1 MKKRITIVPKGNKKA
16 LCYAVLVILTKSQA
30 EKLSN
35 ESLLKQLDNMAIDM
49 AIEWA
54 IEMSGDYEI
63 LVISRTTFSNVEE
76 EMLKD
81 IEKTAHE
88 FLSNVDKLELPK
100 VLKEPECPSHEDAN
114 LTEEKR
120 ETIDFVKTLLHDINL
135 PEEDEDHVIGGQI
148 LCYGPKDI
156 PFPLQWGKISSNL
169 LKEMCELYLAA
180 HENN

>member
-16 LCYAVLVILTKSQA
+16 LCYAALAILTKSQA

-35 ESLLKQLDNMAIDM
+35 ESLLKQFDNMAIDM

-81 IEKTAHE
+81 IEKTARE

-100 VLKEPECPSHEDAN
+100 VLKEPECPSHES
-114 LTEEKR
+114 EEEEMTNKQ
-120 ETIDFVKTLLHDINL
+120 FVEKLLHDLEL
-135 PEEDEDHVIGGQI
+135 PKENADHVIGAQI
-148 LCYGPKDI
+148 LCIGSKSL
-156 PFPLQWGKISSNL
+156 PFPLPWGKL
-169 LKEMCELYLAA
+169 GYDTLQEMCQLYLAA
-180 HENN
+180 HEND

>member
-16 LCYAVLVILTKSQA
+16 LCYAALAILTKSQA

-35 ESLLKQLDNMAIDM
+35 ESLLKQFDNMAIDM

-88 FLSNVDKLELPK
+88 FLSNV
-100 VLKEPECPSHEDAN
+100 
-114 LTEEKR
+114 
-120 ETIDFVKTLLHDINL
+120 
-135 PEEDEDHVIGGQI
+135 
-148 LCYGPKDI
+148 
-156 PFPLQWGKISSNL
+156 
-169 LKEMCELYLAA
+169 
-180 HENN
+180 